1 MYFSLFHLLI
11 FPRSDST
18 NWRIKTRDAVRKLV
32 ATSVGKEDYEA
43 QLLIG
48 LANLIQKLPSRNLL
62 STTTI
67 RETELWSSVFDP
79 ILTTLFSDPDR
90 NIFLRWTNVVPE
102 EGCVSEIIRAQT
114 DAMIC
119 EIEQLSWGC
128 TIGYGEAKIA
138 EPKPNIGSL
147 ANDLLRL
154 AFVAANTVKKIQN
167 TF

>member
-1 MYFSLFHLLI
+1 MLFESWS
-11 FPRSDST
+11 PR
-18 NWRIKTRDAVRKLV
+18 A
-32 ATSVGKEDYEA
+32 
-43 QLLIG
+43 
-48 LANLIQKLPSRNLL
+48 IQKLPSRNLL

-90 NIFLRWTNVVPE
+90 DIFLRWTNVVPE

-154 AFVAANTVKKIQN
+154 AFVAANTMKLNGKSLNARALIYRLSKLLRMN
-167 TF
+167 TWIVRENAH